1 MSQQIN
7 LFNPIF
13 MKQRKYFSLLAM
25 LQALGLIIAGS
36 LMFYGYAIY
45 QVGQLR
51 LQSEENTKR
60 YNAEQMRLAR
70 SVTEFSP
77 QQANQLLQDEVQRLE
92 KQTAEQNEL
101 IETLKSGAVGNTTGY
116 SEYMRAFARQVVQGL
131 WLTGFKVT
139 GDAAQ
144 ISLRGGVVNPELL
157 PAYIQRLGRER
168 IMQGKTFS
176 TLKMQQSRADESAV
190 AGQTPVGAA
199 RRYVEFTLYSTPD
212 NEAKK

>member
-25 LQALGLIIAGS
+25 LQALGMIIAGS
-36 LMFYGYAIY
+36 LIFYGYAIY
-45 QVGQLR
+45 QVDWLNR
-51 LQSEENTKR
+51 QSQENTKR
-60 YNAEQMRLAR
+60 YNAEQLRLA
-70 SVTEFSP
+70 SYMAEFSP
-77 QQANQLLQDEVQRLE
+77 QQSNQLLQDEVQRLE
-92 KQTAEQNEL
+92 KQTAEQNEI

-116 SEYMRAFARQVVQGL
+116 SEYMRAFSRQVVQGL

-144 ISLRGGVVNPELL
+144 ISLSGGVLNPELL
-157 PAYIQRLGRER
+157 PAYIQRLGKER

-176 TLKMQQSRADESAV
+176 TLKMQQSKADEGV
-190 AGQTPVGAA
+190 GAGQAPASTV
-199 RRYVEFTLYSTPD
+199 RRYVEFTLYSSPD
-212 NEAKK
+212 SEANK